1 MNRVNI
7 RIHNSTCTKL
17 LQFFFKIKRTLDRGQ
32 RVHLTLLSELC
43 IQTLFRNPVAE
54 FSATHFFSRFS
65 CQADFSSIP
74 QRAAQLK
81 IISTFQSYRRPS
93 GQHSSL
99 LLAQREAFHPPKL
112 QNSLQRRTGGA
123 TPWLVQRAK
132 IERAEHSWRTL
143 VGWGAQVSWL

>member
-7 RIHNSTCTKL
+7 RIHNLACTKL

-65 CQADFSSIP
+65 CQAGLSSIP

-93 GQHSSL
+93 GRATFIFVACPKRGLPPSEASKLSSK
-99 LLAQREAFHPPKL
+99 EDWWCHP
-112 QNSLQRRTGGA
+112 
-123 TPWLVQRAK
+123 
-132 IERAEHSWRTL
+132 L
-143 VGWGAQVSWL
+143 VGSKSQS

>member
-54 FSATHFFSRFS
+54 FSATHFFLGSVARLVFPP
-65 CQADFSSIP
+65 F
-74 QRAAQLK
+74 LNE
-81 IISTFQSYRRPS
+81 
-93 GQHSSL
+93 QHNL
-99 LLAQREAFHPPKL
+99 R
-112 QNSLQRRTGGA
+112 
-123 TPWLVQRAK
+123 
-132 IERAEHSWRTL
+132 
-143 VGWGAQVSWL
+143 

>member
-7 RIHNSTCTKL
+7 RIHNLTCTKL
-17 LQFFFKIKRTLDRGQ
+17 LQFLFEIKRMLDRGQ
-32 RVHLTLLSELC
+32 RVHLTPLSELC
-43 IQTLFRNPVAE
+43 IQTLFGNPVAE

-65 CQADFSSIP
+65 CQAGLSSVS

-132 IERAEHSWRTL
+132 IERAEHSWRTF
-143 VGWGAQVSWL
+143 VGWGA